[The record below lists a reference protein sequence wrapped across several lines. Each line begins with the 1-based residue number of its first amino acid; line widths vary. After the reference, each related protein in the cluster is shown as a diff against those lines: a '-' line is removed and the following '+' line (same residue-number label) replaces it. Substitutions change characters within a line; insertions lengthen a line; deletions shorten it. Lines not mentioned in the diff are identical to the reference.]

1 MWKKVVLLVTS
12 TFLIFIA
19 GCLSKDV
26 SEISPISGLAAYS
39 SLINSDPSRRDI
51 FVQDLESGEITQLTN
66 SGTNHAPKW
75 SPDGSKILFLSFTKD
90 NSFDI
95 YIMNKD
101 GKNKLPVVA
110 SPANEVT
117 ADWSPDGNKIAYI
130 SDEDGKPR
138 IYVVDLKT
146 QTSAKV
152 TNDIVVN
159 SGALNWS
166 PDGKRIIFVS
176 SMGQPNTPQVFV
188 MNADGTNIL
197 QITDNFS
204 YLLAAPVWC
213 PNNACII
220 YTPNRP
226 RIMSLDLESMKV
238 VPLIDAKF
246 PLEKE
251 QADIARSPVRGYITF
266 SVDGVFY
273 ALDMASQ
280 EIYSIGIR
288 ALDLSLYP

>member
-1 MWKKVVLLVTS
+1 MWKKVVLIIPFVFLVL
-12 TFLIFIA
+12 FV
-19 GCLSKDV
+19 GCRSKLV
-26 SEISPISGLAAYS
+26 SETSKMTGWAVYS
-39 SLINSDPSRRDI
+39 SLINSDPSNKQI
-51 FVQDLESGEITQLTN
+51 FVKDLDSGKVMQLTY
-66 SGTNHAPKW
+66 SGMNDEPKW
-75 SPDGSKILFLSFTKD
+75 SPDGSKILFLSWTKE
-90 NSFDI
+90 NSFDLF
-95 YIMNKD
+95 IMNKD
-101 GKNKLPVVA
+101 GKQQFPVVA

-117 ADWSPDGNKIAYI
+117 ADWSPDGSKIAYI

-138 IYVVDLKT
+138 IYVIDLKT
-146 QTSAKV
+146 QASVKI
-152 TNDIVVN
+152 TNHIAVN

-166 PDGKRIIFVS
+166 PDGKRIVFVS
-176 SMGQPNTPQVFV
+176 SMGQPNTPQVFI
-188 MNADGTNIL
+188 MNADGTNIRQL
-197 QITDNFS
+197 TDNFS

-213 PNNACII
+213 PTNVCII

-238 VPLIDAKF
+238 VPLIDAEF

-273 ALDMASQ
+273 ALDMES
-280 EIYSIGIR
+280 EETYSLGIH